1 VTGVDVSSAPINT
14 DTTDPSATDPSNLGN
29 PVVVHSDTLGDLDVD
44 QVIDDWTGVDPPQV
58 PAEVSSVESATLE
71 GDYIADD
78 LADGIYVGFLMNAL
92 DENEQGFVFDIRNS
106 LADAKQ
112 VTNGMHL
119 YSAYLDSVLFVSLAT
134 SGEANS
140 AISVSKYFEL
150 DHLIGINDYTY
161 SDLFHGLTLLLSN
174 FNETYANTYLNI
186 IEEELSYNLKN
197 KLGCPKSKL
206 DILLI
211 NLVPFINYKF
221 NISSEWVLSM
231 EIKYIILKLINI
243 KNIKIK
249 NELVDIIWDTYIKS
263 NIVSKDFIGTLISQW
278 IIKIKV

>member
-1 VTGVDVSSAPINT
+1 VANSRAKATKKRRKKKGTKARGPAIFLIVIFIAAGLLLINQVNQSPSSSTTPIAIGDTTIVTGIDVSSAPINT
-14 DTTDPSATDPSNLGN
+14 DATNPSSTDPSNLGN

-112 VTNGMHL
+112 VTKGLHL
-119 YSAYLDSVLFVSLAT
+119 YPAYLDSVLFVSLAT

-150 DHLIGINDYTY
+150 A
-161 SDLFHGLTLLLSN
+161 LSN
-174 FNETYANTYLNI
+174 TFDLQIPNTDLTATVM
-186 IEEELSYNLKN
+186 
-197 KLGCPKSKL
+197 GCPM
-206 DILLI
+206 LLTI
-211 NLVPFINYKF
+211 VGGA
-221 NISSEWVLSM
+221 
-231 EIKYIILKLINI
+231 IIAI
-243 KNIKIK
+243 
-249 NELVDIIWDTYIKS
+249 EGVDS
-263 NIVSKDFIGTLISQW
+263 L
-278 IIKIKV
+278 